1 MPGETPAPEPRS
13 GTPPTPPAG
22 AVLTGLGASGGRATG
37 LARVLHSPA
46 DAGQM
51 QPGEILVAPFT
62 DPGWTPVFPLAAGIV
77 MDLGGLPAFRPTS
90 RHEAGNTENSVYCY
104 LEALQGAYAHFE
116 RKAGGIDFDAHFKKH
131 IYHVPFGAMA
141 YRAHRTLLRN
151 AEVVHLFHRAEEF
164 GIKLTGFEA
173 DYAEAVRRSRRVADR
188 MAKGVEFLFRKN
200 KIALVPGRGVLGSA
214 TTVEVTGPAGATT
227 LEGRAVILATGSEP
241 RSLPGVTID
250 ETRVISSNGAVRNET
265 RPASL
270 VIIGAG
276 AVGVEFA
283 DVYSAYGTTV
293 TLLEALP
300 RIVPIEDEEVS
311 AQLARIF
318 ARRKIEMKTGVK
330 VQSVVARDNGV
341 RVITESG
348 TIDAEQVLMAV
359 GRGAKVK
366 DVGLEKL
373 GIAMDRNFVKVSPT
387 METSVKGVYAIGDM
401 AGAPLLAHK
410 AMAEGVVAAEAIAGK
425 SPRPVNYA
433 NVPSCTY
440 CRPQV
445 ASIGI
450 TEAKAKEN
458 GREVTVGKFPFTA
471 SGKAVALGE
480 TDGFVKVVADKATG
494 EILGVHILGPEAT
507 EIIHE
512 FAVGRTLEATLEEV
526 IHTIHAH
533 PTLSEAALEATLGA
547 LGQAIHL

>member
-1 MPGETPAPEPRS
+1 MATQKFDVVVVGTGPGGYVAAIRCAQLGLS
-13 GTPPTPPAG
+13 VV
-22 AVLTGLGASGGRATG
+22 AVEDDR
-37 LARVLHSPA
+37 
-46 DAGQM
+46 
-51 QPGEILVAPFT
+51 
-62 DPGWTPVFPLAAGIV
+62 
-77 MDLGGLPAFRPTS
+77 
-90 RHEAGNTENSVYCY
+90 
-104 LEALQGAYAHFE
+104 
-116 RKAGGIDFDAHFKKH
+116 AGGVCLNWGCIPTKA
-131 IYHVPFGAMA
+131 
-141 YRAHRTLLRN
+141 LLRN

-164 GIKLTGFEA
+164 GIKLSGFEA
-173 DYAEAVRRSRRVADR
+173 DYAEAIRRSRRVADR

-200 KIALVPGRGVLGSA
+200 KITLVPGRGVVTSA
-214 TTVEVTGPAGATT
+214 TTVEVTGAAGGTT
-227 LEGRAVILATGSEP
+227 LEGRALILATGSEP

-250 ETRVISSNGAVRNET
+250 EKRVISSNGAVRNET
-265 RPASL
+265 RPGSL

-283 DVYSAYGTTV
+283 DVYSAYGTSV

-318 ARRKIEMKTGVK
+318 TRRKIEMKTGVK
-330 VQSVVARDNGV
+330 VQSVTASDKGV
-341 RVITESG
+341 KVTTDGG
-348 TIDAEQVLMAV
+348 TIDAEHVLMAV
-359 GRGAKVK
+359 GRAAKVK

-373 GIAMDRNFVKVSPT
+373 GVAMDRNFVKVSPM

-425 SPRPVNYA
+425 SPRPVDYA

-445 ASIGI
+445 ASIGMS
-450 TEAKAKEN
+450 EARAKEN
-458 GREVTVGKFPFTA
+458 GRGVTVGKFPFTA

-480 TDGFVKVVADKATG
+480 TDGFVKVIADKTTG

-512 FAVGRTLEATLEEV
+512 FAVGRTLEATLEEI